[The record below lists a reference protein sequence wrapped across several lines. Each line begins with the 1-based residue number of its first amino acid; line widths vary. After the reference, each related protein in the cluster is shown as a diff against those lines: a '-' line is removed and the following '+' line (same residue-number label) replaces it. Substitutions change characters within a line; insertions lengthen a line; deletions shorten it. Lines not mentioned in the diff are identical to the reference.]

1 MFSFKLTKKNGNLVH
16 INESTKI
23 SYQLFLDKLQEDQEV
38 EVFMGLTSDNG
49 SLAQLAKI
57 HACIR
62 ELAKESGYTFDEMK
76 FIVKKHSGLCY
87 DGGGAE
93 YCKSFK
99 ECSKEELAM
108 AIESA
113 IELGRDL
120 NINLA

>member
-23 SYQLFLDKLQEDQEV
+23 SYQLFLDKLQEGQEV

-76 FIVKKHSGLCY
+76 FIVKQHSGLCY

-99 ECSKEELAM
+99 DCSKEELAM

-120 NINLA
+120 NINL

>member
-23 SYQLFLDKLQEDQEV
+23 SYQLFLDKLQEGQEV

-49 SLAQLAKI
+49 SLAQLAKV

-62 ELAKESGYTFDEMK
+62 ELAKECGYTFDEMK

-120 NINLA
+120 NINLT

>member
-23 SYQLFLDKLQEDQEV
+23 SYQLFLDKLQEGQEV

-99 ECSKEELAM
+99 ECSKDELAM

-113 IELGRDL
+113 IEIGRDL

>member
-1 MFSFKLTKKNGNLVH
+1 MFSFKLTKTNGKLVY

-23 SYQLFLDKLQEDQEV
+23 SYQLFLDKLQEGQEV
-38 EVFMGLTSDNG
+38 EVFMGLTSDTG
-49 SLAQLAKI
+49 SLAQLAKV

-62 ELAKESGYTFDEMK
+62 ELAKESGYTFEEMK

-99 ECSKEELAM
+99 DCSKDELAM

>member
-16 INESTKI
+16 INETTKI
-23 SYQLFLDKLQEDQEV
+23 SYQLFLDKLQEGQEV

-76 FIVKKHSGLCY
+76 VLVKKHSGLCY
-87 DGGGAE
+87 DGEGAE

-99 ECSKEELAM
+99 ECSKDELAM

-113 IELGRDL
+113 IEIGRDL

>member
-1 MFSFKLTKKNGNLVH
+1 MFSFKLTKTNGKLVY
-16 INESTKI
+16 INENTKI
-23 SYQLFLDKLQEDQEV
+23 SYQLFLDKLEEGQEV
-38 EVFMGLTSDNG
+38 EVFMGISSDTG
-49 SLAQLAKI
+49 SLAQLAKV

-62 ELAKESGYTFDEMK
+62 ELAKESGYTFEEMK

-99 ECSKEELAM
+99 DCSKDELAM

>member
-23 SYQLFLDKLQEDQEV
+23 SYQLFLDKLQEGQEV

-49 SLAQLAKI
+49 SLAQLAKV

-76 FIVKKHSGLCY
+76 FIVKQHSGLCY

-113 IELGRDL
+113 VELGRDL

>member
-23 SYQLFLDKLQEDQEV
+23 SYQLFLDKLQEGQEV
-38 EVFMGLTSDNG
+38 EIFMGLTSDNG

>member
-16 INESTKI
+16 INETTKI
-23 SYQLFLDKLQEDQEV
+23 SYQLFLDKLQEGQEV

>member
-1 MFSFKLTKKNGNLVH
+1 MFSFKLTKTNGKLVY
-16 INESTKI
+16 INENTKI
-23 SYQLFLDKLQEDQEV
+23 SYQLFLDKLEEGQEV
-38 EVFMGLTSDNG
+38 EVFMGLTSDSG
-49 SLAQLAKI
+49 SLAQLAKV

-62 ELAKESGYTFDEMK
+62 ELAKESGYTFEEMK

-99 ECSKEELAM
+99 DCSKDELAM

>member
-23 SYQLFLDKLQEDQEV
+23 SYQLFLDKLQDGQEV

-62 ELAKESGYTFDEMK
+62 ELAKECGYTFDEMK

>member
-1 MFSFKLTKKNGNLVH
+1 MFSFKLTKSDGKLVY
-16 INESTKI
+16 INENTKI
-23 SYQLFLDKLQEDQEV
+23 SYQLFLDKLQEGQEI
-38 EVFMGLTSDNG
+38 EVFMGLTSDTG
-49 SLAQLAKI
+49 SLAQLAKV

-62 ELAKESGYTFDEMK
+62 ELAKESGYTFEEMK
-76 FIVKKHSGLCY
+76 FIVKQHSGLCY

-99 ECSKEELAM
+99 DCSKDELAM

>member
-1 MFSFKLTKKNGNLVH
+1 MFNFKLVKKKGKLVY
-16 INESTKI
+16 ITDKTKI
-23 SYQLFLDKLQEDQEV
+23 SYELFLDKLQEGQEV

-49 SLAQLAKI
+49 SLAQLAKV

-62 ELAKESGYTFDEMK
+62 ELAKEIGYTFEEMK
-76 FIVKKHSGLCY
+76 FIVKKHAGLCY

-99 ECSKEELAM
+99 DCSKDELAM

>member
-1 MFSFKLTKKNGNLVH
+1 MFNSKLIKKNGNLVH
-16 INESTKI
+16 VNENAKI
-23 SYQLFLDKLQEDQEV
+23 SYHIFLDKLQEGQEV

-62 ELAKESGYTFDEMK
+62 EIAKECGYTFNDVK
-76 FIVKKHSGLCY
+76 IIVKKHSGLCY

-93 YCKSFK
+93 ECKSFK
-99 ECSKEELAM
+99 DCSKEELAM

-113 IELGRDL
+113 VEIAKDL
-120 NINLA
+120 NINLY

>member
-23 SYQLFLDKLQEDQEV
+23 SYQLFLDKLQEGQEV

-113 IELGRDL
+113 VELGRDL

>member
-1 MFSFKLTKKNGNLVH
+1 MFSFKLTKTNGKLVY
-16 INESTKI
+16 INENTKI
-23 SYQLFLDKLQEDQEV
+23 SYQLFLDKLQEGQEV
-38 EVFMGLTSDNG
+38 EVFMGLTSDTG
-49 SLAQLAKI
+49 SLAQLAKV

-62 ELAKESGYTFDEMK
+62 ELAKETGYTFEEMK

-99 ECSKEELAM
+99 DCSKDELAM

-120 NINLA
+120 NLNLA

>member
-1 MFSFKLTKKNGNLVH
+1 
-16 INESTKI
+16 
-23 SYQLFLDKLQEDQEV
+23 
-38 EVFMGLTSDNG
+38 MGLTSDNG
-49 SLAQLAKI
+49 SLAQLAKV

-62 ELAKESGYTFDEMK
+62 ELAKECGYTFDEMK

-120 NINLA
+120 NINLT

>member
-23 SYQLFLDKLQEDQEV
+23 SYQLFLDKLQEGQEV

-62 ELAKESGYTFDEMK
+62 ELAKESGYTFEEMK
-76 FIVKKHSGLCY
+76 VLVKKHSGLYY
-87 DGGGAE
+87 DGDDAE

-113 IELGRDL
+113 IEIGRDL

>member
-23 SYQLFLDKLQEDQEV
+23 SYQLFLDKLQDGQEV

-49 SLAQLAKI
+49 SLAQLAKV

-76 FIVKKHSGLCY
+76 FIVKQHSGLCY

-99 ECSKEELAM
+99 DCSKEELAM

>member
-23 SYQLFLDKLQEDQEV
+23 SYQLFLDKLQDGQEV

-49 SLAQLAKI
+49 SLAQLAKV

-62 ELAKESGYTFDEMK
+62 ELAKECGYTFDEMK

-120 NINLA
+120 NINLT

>member
-23 SYQLFLDKLQEDQEV
+23 SYQLFLDKLQEGQEV

-49 SLAQLAKI
+49 SLAQLAKV

-76 FIVKKHSGLCY
+76 FIIKQHSGLCY

-99 ECSKEELAM
+99 DCSKEELAM

-113 IELGRDL
+113 VEIGRDL
-120 NINLA
+120 NINL

>member
-16 INESTKI
+16 INESAKI
-23 SYQLFLDKLQEDQEV
+23 SYQLFLDKLQEGQEV
-38 EVFMGLTSDNG
+38 EVFMGPTSDNG
-49 SLAQLAKI
+49 SLAQLAKV

-62 ELAKESGYTFDEMK
+62 ELAKECGYTFDEMK
-76 FIVKKHSGLCY
+76 FLVKKHSGLCY

-99 ECSKEELAM
+99 DCSKEELAM

>member
-23 SYQLFLDKLQEDQEV
+23 SYQLFLDKLQEGQEV
-38 EVFMGLTSDNG
+38 EVFMGLTSDSG
-49 SLAQLAKI
+49 SLAQLAKV

-62 ELAKESGYTFDEMK
+62 ELAKECGYTFEEMK

-99 ECSKEELAM
+99 DCSKEELAM

>member
-23 SYQLFLDKLQEDQEV
+23 SYQLFLDKLQDGQEV

-76 FIVKKHSGLCY
+76 FIVKQHSGLCY

>member
-23 SYQLFLDKLQEDQEV
+23 SYQLFLDKLQDGQEV

-99 ECSKEELAM
+99 ECSKDELAM

-113 IELGRDL
+113 VELGRDL

>member
-1 MFSFKLTKKNGNLVH
+1 MFSFKLTKSDGKLVY
-16 INESTKI
+16 INENTKI
-23 SYQLFLDKLQEDQEV
+23 SYQLFLDKLEEGQEV
-38 EVFMGLTSDNG
+38 EVFMGLTSDTG
-49 SLAQLAKI
+49 SLAQLAKV

-62 ELAKESGYTFDEMK
+62 ELAKETGYTFEEMK

-99 ECSKEELAM
+99 DCSKDELAM

-113 IELGRDL
+113 IELGRNL

>member
-16 INESTKI
+16 INESAKI
-23 SYQLFLDKLQEDQEV
+23 SYQLFLDKLQEGQEV
-38 EVFMGLTSDNG
+38 EVFMGPTSDNG
-49 SLAQLAKI
+49 SLAQLAKV

-62 ELAKESGYTFDEMK
+62 ELAKECGYTFDEMK
-76 FIVKKHSGLCY
+76 FIIKQHSGLCY

-99 ECSKEELAM
+99 DCSKEELAM

>member
-16 INESTKI
+16 INETTKI
-23 SYQLFLDKLQEDQEV
+23 SYQLFLDKLQEGQEV

-113 IELGRDL
+113 IEIGRDL

>member
-23 SYQLFLDKLQEDQEV
+23 SYQLFLDKLQEGQEV

-49 SLAQLAKI
+49 SLAQLAKV

-99 ECSKEELAM
+99 ECSKDELAM

-113 IELGRDL
+113 IEIGRDL

>member
-23 SYQLFLDKLQEDQEV
+23 SYQLFLDKLQDGQEV

-62 ELAKESGYTFDEMK
+62 ELAKECGYTFDEMK

-99 ECSKEELAM
+99 DCSKEELAM

>member
-23 SYQLFLDKLQEDQEV
+23 SYQLFLDKLQEGQEV
-38 EVFMGLTSDNG
+38 EVFMGLTSDSG
-49 SLAQLAKI
+49 SLAQLAKV

-99 ECSKEELAM
+99 ECSKDELAM

>member
-23 SYQLFLDKLQEDQEV
+23 SYQLFLDKLQEGQEV

-49 SLAQLAKI
+49 SLAQLAKV

-62 ELAKESGYTFDEMK
+62 ELAKECGYTFDEMK

-99 ECSKEELAM
+99 DCSKEELAM

>member
-23 SYQLFLDKLQEDQEV
+23 SYQLFLDKLQEGQEV

-120 NINLA
+120 NINL

>member
-1 MFSFKLTKKNGNLVH
+1 MFSFKLTKSDGKLVY
-16 INESTKI
+16 INENTKI
-23 SYQLFLDKLQEDQEV
+23 SYQLFLDKLEEGQEV
-38 EVFMGLTSDNG
+38 EVFMGLTSDTG
-49 SLAQLAKI
+49 SLAQLAKV

-62 ELAKESGYTFDEMK
+62 ELAKETGYTFEEMK

-99 ECSKEELAM
+99 DCSKDELAM

-113 IELGRDL
+113 IALGRDL

>member
-16 INESTKI
+16 INETTKI
-23 SYQLFLDKLQEDQEV
+23 SYQLFLDKLQEGQEV

-99 ECSKEELAM
+99 ECSKDELAM

-113 IELGRDL
+113 VELGRDL